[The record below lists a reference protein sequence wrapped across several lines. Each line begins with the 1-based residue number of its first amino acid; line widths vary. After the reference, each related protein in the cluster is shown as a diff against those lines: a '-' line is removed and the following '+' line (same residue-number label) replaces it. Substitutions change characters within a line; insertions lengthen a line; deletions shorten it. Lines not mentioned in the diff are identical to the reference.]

1 MTLRAVLALAWSLV
15 MGLAGGWLVLSPWAV
30 GQQPGSG
37 DWTPVTT
44 AQVRTGAALLVLA
57 VIGLVLAIL
66 EGVSV
71 LRASGVLA
79 PRAPAPQRVEGPT
92 GPGAQPESSNGEL
105 DRALISLATTLAA
118 DLDRSPRP
126 AASEAARGADARAEG
141 RPDRRSD

>member
-15 MGLAGGWLVLSPWAV
+15 MGLAGGWLILSPWAV

-44 AQVRTGAALLVLA
+44 AQVRTGAGLLVLA

-66 EGVSV
+66 EGASV
-71 LRASGVLA
+71 LREAGVLA
-79 PRAPAPQRVEGPT
+79 PRALASQRVEGRS
-92 GPGAQPESSNGEL
+92 GAREQPESSNGDL

-126 AASEAARGADARAEG
+126 AAAEAARSAGARPEG
-141 RPDRRSD
+141 RPDGRSD

>member
-1 MTLRAVLALAWSLV
+1 MTLRAILALAWSLV
-15 MGLAGGWLVLSPWAV
+15 MGLAGGWLILSPWAV

-71 LRASGVLA
+71 LRKAGVLA
-79 PRAPAPQRVEGPT
+79 PRAPASQRVEGRS
-92 GPGAQPESSNGEL
+92 GAREQPESSNGDL

-126 AASEAARGADARAEG
+126 PAADAARSTGARQEG
-141 RPDRRSD
+141 RSD

>member
-1 MTLRAVLALAWSLV
+1 MTLRAVLALAWSFV
-15 MGLAGGWLVLSPWAV
+15 MGLAGGWLILSPWAV

-57 VIGLVLAIL
+57 VIGLILAIL

-71 LRASGVLA
+71 LREAGVLA
-79 PRAPAPQRVEGPT
+79 PRAPAPQRAEGQI
-92 GPGAQPESSNGEL
+92 GARAQPESSNGDL

-126 AASEAARGADARAEG
+126 AASDAARSADARSEG
-141 RPDRRSD
+141 RPDGRSD

>member
-1 MTLRAVLALAWSLV
+1 MTLRAVLALAWSFV
-15 MGLAGGWLVLSPWAV
+15 MGLAGGWLILSPWAV

-37 DWTPVTT
+37 AWTPVTT

-71 LRASGVLA
+71 LRKAGVLA
-79 PRAPAPQRVEGPT
+79 ARAPSPQRT
-92 GPGAQPESSNGEL
+92 GGRSVAREQPESSTEDL

-118 DLDRSPRP
+118 DFDPSRRP
-126 AASEAARGADARAEG
+126 AAPEPARTDARQEG
-141 RPDRRSD
+141 RPGGRSD